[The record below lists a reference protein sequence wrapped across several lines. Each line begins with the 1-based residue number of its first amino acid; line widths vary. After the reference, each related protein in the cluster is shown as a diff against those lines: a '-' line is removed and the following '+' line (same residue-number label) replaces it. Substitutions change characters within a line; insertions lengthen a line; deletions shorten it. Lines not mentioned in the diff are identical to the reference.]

1 MLGRTECVHETG
13 IAWEIL
19 ERGKQEAARAG
30 SPLKTVGVRLGEMSG
45 VVAEALCFA
54 FDALK
59 GEAGVRE
66 ADLVIEPIPVEA
78 LCPCCG
84 STKTPEGDL
93 VLWCPDCGSPMR
105 IVSGE
110 QMEIA
115 WIEVAG
121 VEDDASL
128 ARETVVARAPLDPA

>member
-1 MLGRTECVHETG
+1 MFGRTGCVHEVG

-59 GEAGVRE
+59 GEAGVPE
-66 ADLVIEPIPVEA
+66 ADLVIEPIPVEV
-78 LCPCCG
+78 LCRCCG

-105 IVSGE
+105 IV
-110 QMEIA
+110 
-115 WIEVAG
+115 
-121 VEDDASL
+121 
-128 ARETVVARAPLDPA
+128 

>member
-1 MLGRTECVHETG
+1 VHETG

-19 ERGKQEAARAG
+19 ETAKQEAARAG
-30 SPLKTVGVRLGEMSG
+30 SPLIAVGVRLGELSG
-45 VVAEALCFA
+45 VVGEALCFA

-59 GEAGVRE
+59 GEAGVPE

-78 LCPCCG
+78 LCPSCG
-84 STKTPEGDL
+84 STRTPEGDL
-93 VLWCPDCGSPMR
+93 VLWCTDCGSPMR

-121 VEDDASL
+121 VEERVDESDAPL
-128 ARETVVARAPLDPA
+128 ARETVAARAPLDPA

>member
-1 MLGRTECVHETG
+1 VHETG

-19 ERGKQEAARAG
+19 ETGKQEAARAG

-45 VVAEALCFA
+45 VVGEALCFA

-59 GEAGVRE
+59 GEAGVPG

-78 LCPCCG
+78 LCPGCS
-84 STKTPEGDL
+84 STRVPEGDL

-121 VEDDASL
+121 VEADAPL
-128 ARETVVARAPLDPA
+128 AREASAARAPLDPV